1 MSFLD
6 LDFLWISGSLWVIGG
21 DSGFW
26 VIGFVVV
33 FMAVDFLGHLFNS
46 VLFPLISS
54 NFLFIFSFSFALS
67 ICFFFEWLNLTLDG
81 SSFSHLF
88 LDAIG

>member
-33 FMAVDFLGHLFNS
+33 FRAMDFVVHLSHFC
-46 VLFPLISS
+46 
-54 NFLFIFSFSFALS
+54 SFSS
-67 ICFFFEWLNLTLDG
+67 CLT
-81 SSFSHLF
+81 
-88 LDAIG
+88 